1 MIKNNAQLLNTL
13 INEIEG
19 TIINN
24 EVSELASIGKAAKM
38 AISDLDYTDLLN
50 GKHLPLDLKN
60 ELGFLIQTYGNEL
73 LYFINQH
80 CPPMSF
86 SMAISAFIF
95 EKEKHKVKKLQKILN
110 RYIDI
115 EDIIVYRLDDYLT
128 LGYPFFDS
136 LFYVYFYRYKIDKF
150 NVWGLVSISEYEKPK
165 YSPIEKID
173 KTVTTTK
180 VKNNPKGKY

>member
-1 MIKNNAQLLNTL
+1 MIKGNAQLLNAL
-13 INEIEG
+13 IEEIED
-19 TIINN
+19 TIINKT
-24 EVSELASIGKAAKM
+24 ASRMGNIEKVAKKAVLGLNHSA
-38 AISDLDYTDLLN
+38 LLN

-86 SMAISAFIF
+86 SIAISAFILT
-95 EKEKHKVKKLQKILN
+95 KEKYRIKILEKKLN

-115 EDIIVYRLDDYLT
+115 EDIVIYRLADYLT

-136 LFYVYFYRYKIDKF
+136 LFYVYFHRYYPNKY
-150 NVWGLVSISEYEKPK
+150 NVWGLVSNTEYEKPDFK
-165 YSPIEKID
+165 IKKSTPPLTSASLIKNKPKKSP
-173 KTVTTTK
+173 
-180 VKNNPKGKY
+180 